1 VRSPVRAVPE
11 KPCRLRERGA
21 MVMWIR
27 TYDEARDLWQH
38 FESDEKGWVLR
49 QVDVRGEDGTPVA
62 AASLEEILRL
72 QERADIPTMSRYE
85 QRYGIVSEGRIPGWG
100 ETLRA
105 DAISAE
111 EFERVWLD
119 ARRTLGAT
127 PPSPDLGR

>member
-1 VRSPVRAVPE
+1 
-11 KPCRLRERGA
+11 

-38 FESDEKGWVLR
+38 FEGDEAGSVLR
-49 QVDVRGEDGTPVA
+49 QVDLRGDDGTPVL

-72 QERADIPTMSRYE
+72 QERADIPTVSRYE
-85 QRYGIVSEGRIPGWG
+85 QRYGRVFEGRITGWEKALG
-100 ETLRA
+100 A

-119 ARRTLGAT
+119 ARRTLGVT
-127 PPSPDLGR
+127 PPPPNTDR